1 MSSVTTAE
9 RRLEPALALV
19 LVGLA
24 FGPSGCATKRESA
37 PGPAVDSASNV
48 QNSALS
54 EESPSAPVPRMGMV
68 YVPPG
73 ALVVGTPIDRR
84 PRRPDRELAGE
95 QVMLEGFYMDQLAYP
110 NEEGAIPL
118 TNVSQDEAA
127 ALCEGRGKRLC
138 TELEWER
145 ACKGPDNR
153 TFEYGDVYRADTCR
167 TGRPA
172 ELRPSGY
179 LVGCQSDF
187 GVRDLHGGPFE
198 WTSSDFG
205 RRTNGLV
212 TVRGGNGVPGE
223 VFGRCANA
231 EALPSGTKSGTV
243 GFRCCAGP
251 ANALSVELREF
262 STPGLFPL
270 PSGDEARA
278 SLLLE
283 KLPEATRRALEV
295 GGTIRRERAWSFVPV
310 PNEELLLVAAC
321 GRGKPRPSCG
331 LVVGRV
337 APGSLEVLG
346 FVETGRVV
354 PALHRPGPRELVWV
368 VGGDLQGATKR
379 LLSYR
384 FGEVQVGEFSRGLPK
399 KAPRVK

>member
-1 MSSVTTAE
+1 MVSWVTKAEAAAAALGVVACVSLLGCSRDPKPREETPKPSSS
-9 RRLEPALALV
+9 
-19 LVGLA
+19 
-24 FGPSGCATKRESA
+24 SGTNAVEDVSSPT
-37 PGPAVDSASNV
+37 GPA
-48 QNSALS
+48 
-54 EESPSAPVPRMGMV
+54 PRMGMV
-68 YVPPG
+68 YIPPG
-73 ALVVGTPIDRR
+73 ALVVGTPIDKR

-110 NEEGAIPL
+110 NEDGAIPL
-118 TNVSQDEAA
+118 TNVSQEEAS
-127 ALCEGRGKRLC
+127 ALCEERGKRLC
-138 TELEWER
+138 SEFEWER

-153 TFEYGDVYRADTCR
+153 TFEYGDVYRAETCR

-205 RRTNGLV
+205 RKTTGLV
-212 TVRGGNGVPGE
+212 TTRGGNGVPGE

-231 EALPSGTKSGTV
+231 EALPKSAKSGTV

-251 ANALSVELREF
+251 ESVLSVELREF

-270 PSGDEARA
+270 APGDDARA
-278 SLLLE
+278 DLLLG
-283 KLPEATRRALEV
+283 KMPSSMRAELET
-295 GGTIRRERAWSFVPV
+295 GGLVRKERAWTFVPV

-321 GRGKPRPSCG
+321 GRGRPHAACG

-346 FVETGRVV
+346 FAATGRVV
-354 PALHRPGPRELVWV
+354 PMLHRPGPRELIWV
-368 VGGDLQGATKR
+368 VGGDQQGATKR

-384 FGEVQVGEFSRGLPK
+384 FGEIHLSEMSRGMPK
-399 KAPRVK
+399 KAPRVR